1 MPSHDILQVL
11 LREEHQWPFLP
22 KQSVG
27 IEAPHR
33 PIFPAEPVMYNIRYK
48 PGKFWKSVASLI
60 SPINIPYAQR
70 ISRPLYLSAV
80 TKKNNNWL
88 KHTTSALFRMALS
101 KRPHA
106 LLTSAILYLS
116 NANKVG
122 ISSARCAVSCG
133 ANPSMSLVKRAAS
146 KPNPS
151 FFLHSEIY
159 LVQASSP
166 GRNAWCCSIFFSIMP
181 VSPVIFSISGNKTV
195 SSPS

>member
-11 LREEHQWPFLP
+11 LREEHQWPFLS

-60 SPINIPYAQR
+60 CPINIPYAQR
-70 ISRPLYLSAV
+70 ISRPLYLSEV
-80 TKKNNNWL
+80 TQKNNWL
-88 KHTTSALFRMALS
+88 KHTTSALFSMALS

-116 NANKVG
+116 NANNVG

-146 KPNPS
+146 KSDPS

>member
-11 LREEHQWPFLP
+11 LREEHQWPFLS

-60 SPINIPYAQR
+60 SPINIPNAQR
-70 ISRPLYLSAV
+70 ISLPLYLSTV
-80 TKKNNNWL
+80 TQKNNWL

-116 NANKVG
+116 NANNVG

-146 KPNPS
+146 KSDPS

-159 LVQASSP
+159 LIQASSP
-166 GRNAWCCSIFFSIMP
+166 GRNSWCCLIFFSIMP
-181 VSPVIFSISGNKTV
+181 FSPVIFSISGNKTV